1 MDDIIETIENIQMLE
16 SIGWLV
22 VAVVVMYLGK
32 VIGKKIWPGDWE
44 D

>member
-32 VIGKKIWPGDWE
+32 VIGKKIWPEDWE